1 MLQYVVENS
10 IVSIYIY
17 RMFIVVGFIFMG
29 LYLQYVLCQQILLYI
44 VQVQMCCY
52 AGGVVFLHRCN
63 DL

>member
-1 MLQYVVENS
+1 M
-10 IVSIYIY
+10 SIYIY